1 MVQFEIYGRESCP
14 YCDMAKSVLTERKIP
29 FKYYELKK
37 DLSVDEFRTK
47 FPDQRTVPVIVVR
60 GVKIGGYNELV
71 EYLEETSGGFG
82 DG

>member
-14 YCDMAKSVLTERKIP
+14 YCDMAKNVLTERNIP

-47 FPDQRTVPVIVVR
+47 FPDQRTVPVVVVH
-60 GVKIGGYNELV
+60 GTKIGGYSELV

>member
-1 MVQFEIYGRESCP
+1 MFEIYGREDCG
-14 YCDMAKSVLTERKIP
+14 YCELAKKVLIERRYS

-37 DLSVDEFRTK
+37 DISIDEFRNK
-47 FPDQRTVPVIVVR
+47 FPEQRTVPVILVR
-60 GVKIGGYNELV
+60 GNKIGGYSELL

>member
-1 MVQFEIYGRESCP
+1 MVMFEIYGRQDCP
-14 YCDMAKSVLTERKIP
+14 YCEMAKEVLNSRRLK

-37 DLSVDEFRTK
+37 DILVEDFRNK
-47 FPDQRTVPVIVVR
+47 FPDQRTVPVITVR
-60 GVKIGGYNELV
+60 GVKIGGYNELI